1 MIYSDTCA
9 FLTCVRALLSHAGIF
24 VYDQLIFLIFFF
36 TVSVYNSL
44 SFGNLFSTFQLNLC
58 VVVVLMICSCAD
70 ADVRLFLCGLFVC
83 FPDFVD

>member
-9 FLTCVRALLSHAGIF
+9 FLTCVRALLSHAEIF
-24 VYDQLIFLIFFF
+24 LYDQLIFLYIFF

-44 SFGNLFSTFQLNLC
+44 IFGNLFSTFQLNLC

-70 ADVRLFLCGLFVC
+70 ADGKTFSVWFVC
-83 FPDFVD
+83 LFP